1 MMLDFN
7 HKYNKRNPAKIKGL
21 LFKKDILRIIKSS
34 DLNIYTNR
42 IYRKSIR
49 SNKLGILH
57 DQYLTFFKNF
67 FFGNIKNE

>member
-21 LFKKDILRIIKSS
+21 LFKKDILKIIKSS
-34 DLNIYTNR
+34 DLNIYTNG

-49 SNKLGILH
+49 SNNLCILH
-57 DQYLTFFKNF
+57 NQYLTFLKIF
-67 FFGNIKNE
+67 FLVI